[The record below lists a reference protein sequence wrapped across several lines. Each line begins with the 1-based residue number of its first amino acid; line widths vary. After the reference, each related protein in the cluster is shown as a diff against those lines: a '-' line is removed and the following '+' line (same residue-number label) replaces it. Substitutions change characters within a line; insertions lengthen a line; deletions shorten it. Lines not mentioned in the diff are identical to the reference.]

1 MSFVNYDYLTM
12 KVSVPISELDEAL
25 LILAGNKFGLEHGTS
40 KATFFESVIQKLR
53 QGVIKFSDQHI
64 SAPVVGDLDLL
75 KVDSRSLTIRYVT
88 RQQKLAEHYLS
99 GIDFL
104 TYQLDPD
111 SSQNSG
117 CANWFSQLLRP
128 VSFLLVI
135 NFDAIPKVKELMDQ
149 WRFSLTDV
157 RINSEE
163 ITLVGAIRQD

>member
-1 MSFVNYDYLTM
+1 M

-25 LILAGNKFGLEHGTS
+25 LILAGNKFGLEHGTT
-40 KATFFESVIQKLR
+40 KATFFEALIQKLR

-64 SAPVVGDLDLL
+64 SAPVVGDFELL
-75 KVDSRSLTIRYVT
+75 KVDSRSLTLRYTT

-111 SSQNSG
+111 LSQNSG
-117 CANWFSQLLRP
+117 CTNWFTQLLRP
-128 VSFLLVI
+128 VTFILVI
-135 NFDAIPKVKELMDQ
+135 NFDAIPKAKELMDQ